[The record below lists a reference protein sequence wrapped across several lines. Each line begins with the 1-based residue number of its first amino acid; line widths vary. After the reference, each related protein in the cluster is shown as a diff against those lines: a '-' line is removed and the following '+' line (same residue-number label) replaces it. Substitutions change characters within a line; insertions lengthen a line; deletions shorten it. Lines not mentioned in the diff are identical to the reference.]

1 MNTEKS
7 DRIVKAWRQQPNKL
21 PRAQFVNQRTF
32 NTSPEAL
39 FRLLCP
45 TTEYDWLPGFEC
57 RLLHSESGYAE
68 YNAVFETNVFGP
80 EETWIC
86 TRFETGKAIDYAS
99 VSEHSCGK
107 LDISVVDNGDG
118 TVTGMWIV
126 TRSALTEEGNMTKA
140 EIEQARAH
148 FVKILDWLEHYINTG
163 EMVSE
168 AAVH

>member
-7 DRIVKAWRQQPNKL
+7 DRIVEAWKQQTNTL
-21 PRAQFVNQRTF
+21 QRARFVNQRTF
-32 NTSPEAL
+32 RSSPETL

-57 RLLHSESGYAE
+57 DLLHSESGYAE
-68 YNAVFETNVFGP
+68 YNAVFNTNVFGP

-86 TRFETGKAIDYAS
+86 TRFETAKAIDYAS
-99 VSEHSCGK
+99 VSEHVCGK

-118 TVTGMWIV
+118 TVTGIWIV
-126 TRSALTEEGNMTKA
+126 TRSALTENGNMTEA
-140 EIEQARAH
+140 EMQQAQAR
-148 FVKILDWLEHYINTG
+148 FVQILDWLEHYVNTG
-163 EMVSE
+163 EMASE